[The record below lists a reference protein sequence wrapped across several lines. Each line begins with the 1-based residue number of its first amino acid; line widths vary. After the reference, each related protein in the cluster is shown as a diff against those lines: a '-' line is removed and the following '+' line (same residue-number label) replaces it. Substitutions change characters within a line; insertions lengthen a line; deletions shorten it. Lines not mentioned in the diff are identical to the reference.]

1 MINNFLLEEREV
13 DVNKLNIKIKFLQK
27 QIK

>member
-1 MINNFLLEEREV
+1 MIDNFLLEEREV